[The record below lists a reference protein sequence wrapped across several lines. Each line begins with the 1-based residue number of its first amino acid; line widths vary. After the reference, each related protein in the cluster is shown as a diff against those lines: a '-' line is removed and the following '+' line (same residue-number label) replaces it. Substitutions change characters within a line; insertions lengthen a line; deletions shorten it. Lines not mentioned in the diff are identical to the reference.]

1 MTMRF
6 ADLKKISR
14 DPARRVLALAN
25 ARLGTPLDAPTAAPV
40 GDVLAELAEKAAWA
54 DMLRLL
60 AAALPARECIWWGCL
75 AAGDLVPEGGR
86 VPPPLAAARAWVFK
100 PTDENRTAAQR
111 ALELAEPDDDTTL
124 CANAVVMCDGK
135 LGTGD
140 LGKLEG
146 PAGALGTFIFA
157 INVISLGRARPDA
170 FEERANLLIDRAL
183 DIARGGSGRADKAG
197 VASGNGEG
205 IVP

>member
-1 MTMRF
+1 MTRF

-14 DPARRVLALAN
+14 EPARRLLALAN
-25 ARLGTPLDAPTAAPV
+25 ARLGTPLDAPASAPV
-40 GDVLAELAEKAAWA
+40 GEVLAELAEKGAHA

-60 AAALPARECIWWGCL
+60 AAALPARECVWWGCL
-75 AAGDLVPEGGR
+75 AASDMIPEGGR

-100 PTDENRTAAQR
+100 PTDENRATARR
-111 ALELAEPDDDTTL
+111 ALEVSDPDDDTSL

-140 LGKLEG
+140 MAKLEA

-157 INVISLGRARPDA
+157 MNVISLGSVDA
-170 FEERANLLIDRAL
+170 DKMIPHAERLIDRAL
-183 DIARGGSGRADKAG
+183 DIARGGSGRLDSATA
-197 VASGNGEG
+197 AEG
-205 IVP
+205 ITP